1 MLTKP
6 PVQKMF
12 LKPLYILGC
21 FFLACPM
28 LTFAQDTLPRLSV
41 RGINNKVIVSWRT
54 TYGARITNINIQRSY
69 DSLKNFTSI
78 GSVLEPNNRENGFVD
93 AKPPKADM
101 FYRVFVS
108 FSGGSYTFSKSY
120 KPSADTIGSI
130 PPSIQTYSPETG
142 ETPGFIASR
151 FIFTGRDN
159 NVVVDLP
166 DAATSK
172 YSVKFFD
179 ENDKPVFEISK
190 ITEPYLIIEKVNFTR
205 SGWFY
210 FKLYENGI
218 IKEKNQFYIPR
229 EGKYGIPAE
238 EIKRRFR

>member
-1 MLTKP
+1 
-6 PVQKMF
+6 MF
-12 LKPLYILGC
+12 LKPLYILC
-21 FFLACPM
+21 FFFLACSM
-28 LTFAQDTLPRLSV
+28 QTLAQDTLPRISV
-41 RGINNKVIVSWRT
+41 RNTNSKVIVSWRT

-93 AKPPKADM
+93 ARPPKDGM
-101 FYRVFVS
+101 FYRVFVA
-108 FSGGSYTFSKSY
+108 FAGGSYVFSKSY
-120 KPSADTIGSI
+120 KPSVDTLGSI
-130 PPSIQTYSPETG
+130 PENVQSYQPETI
-142 ETPGFIASR
+142 ETPGFVASR
-151 FIFTGRDN
+151 FIFTGKDN
-159 NVVVDLP
+159 NVVIDLP

-179 ENDKPVFEISK
+179 ENDKPVFELSK
-190 ITEPYLIIEKVNFTR
+190 IAEPYLIIEKVNFVH

-229 EGKYGIPAE
+229 EGKYGIPAD
-238 EIKRRFR
+238 EIRRRFK